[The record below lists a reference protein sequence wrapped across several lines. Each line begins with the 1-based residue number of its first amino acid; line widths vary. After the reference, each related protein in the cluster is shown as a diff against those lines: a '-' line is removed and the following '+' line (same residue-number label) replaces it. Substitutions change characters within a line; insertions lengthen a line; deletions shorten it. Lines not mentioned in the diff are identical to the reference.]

1 MEQSI
6 TRLSYQEKEIILIA
20 TAHVSKESVALVKE
34 VIEAEEPS
42 SVCIELDDARY
53 ETIRNPQAWEDTD
66 IVQVIKTKKVG
77 YLLVNLVLSSY
88 QKKMAKQLD
97 TPVGGEM
104 LQGIASAEAL
114 GAEIV
119 LADRD
124 IQTTFLRIWRELSFW
139 EKSKL
144 LVSLFVSF
152 EDDEEE
158 ELSEADL
165 ATMLESDML
174 ESALADLRKE
184 FPVIGQILVHER
196 DVYLATKIKEAPGQK
211 IVAVLGGAHVPGV
224 TKEIFNEH
232 DLTAISTIP
241 PAKQSTKI
249 IGWLFPAAIVALVV
263 YSFFI
268 SVDTGWQQL
277 STWLLW
283 NSGLAALFTLFSL
296 GHPLTILTSFVT
308 APIGT
313 LNPLVAVGFFAG
325 IVEAT
330 LRKPTVHDLQHVQED
345 ISSVKGFFKNR
356 VLRILLVV
364 IMANIGGVIGNFI
377 GGADMI
383 RNLFA

>member
-1 MEQSI
+1 MEQAI
-6 TRLSYQEKEIILIA
+6 TRLSYEGKEIILIA
-20 TAHVSKESVALVKE
+20 TAHVSKESVTLVKE
-34 VIEAEEPS
+34 VIEAEQPN
-42 SVCIELDDARY
+42 SVCIELDEARY
-53 ETIRNPQAWEDTD
+53 DNIRRPKAWEETD
-66 IVQVIKTKKVG
+66 IVQVIKSKKVG

-104 LQGIASAEAL
+104 LQGISSAEEI
-114 GAEIV
+114 GAKIV

-152 EDDEEE
+152 EDEEE

-165 ATMLESDML
+165 ANMLESDML

-196 DVYLATKIKEAPGQK
+196 DIYLATKIKEAPGNK

-224 TKEIFNEH
+224 TKEIFETH
-232 DLTAISTIP
+232 DLERISTIP
-241 PAKQSTKI
+241 PAKKATKV
-249 IGWLFPAAIVALVV
+249 IGWLFPAAIVALVI

-277 STWLLW
+277 STWILW
-283 NSGLAALFTLFSL
+283 NSGLAALFTLISL

-330 LRKPTVHDLQHVQED
+330 VRKPTVHDLQTVQED
-345 ISSVKGFFKNR
+345 ISSVKGFFRNR
-356 VLRILLVV
+356 VLRILLIVM
-364 IMANIGGVIGNFI
+364 MANIGGVIGNFI

-383 RNLFA
+383 RNLFS

>member
-1 MEQSI
+1 MEQPI
-6 TRLSYQEKEIILIA
+6 TRLEYQGKEIILIA

-34 VIEAEEPS
+34 VVDIEQPN
-42 SVCIELDDARY
+42 SVCIELDEARY
-53 ETIRNPQAWEDTD
+53 DTIRNPKAWEDTN
-66 IVQVIKTKKVG
+66 IIQVIKSKKVG

-104 LQGIASAEAL
+104 LQAITSAEEL

-124 IQTTFLRIWRELSFW
+124 IQTTFLRIWRELRFI

-152 EDDEEE
+152 EDEEDE

-184 FPVIGQILVHER
+184 FPVIGHILVHER
-196 DVYLATKIKEAPGQK
+196 DIYLATKIKEAPGDK
-211 IVAVLGGAHVPGV
+211 VVAVLGGAHVPGV
-224 TKEIFNEH
+224 SKEIYNDH
-232 DLTAISTIP
+232 DLTLISTVP
-241 PAKQSTKI
+241 PAKKATKI
-249 IGWLFPAAIVALVV
+249 IGWLFPAAIVALVI

-296 GHPLTILTSFVT
+296 GHPLTILTSFIT

-330 LRKPTVHDLQHVQED
+330 VRKPTVHDLQNVQED
-345 ISSVKGFFKNR
+345 ISSFRGFFKNR

-364 IMANIGGVIGNFI
+364 IMANIGGVLGNFI

-383 RNLFA
+383 RNLFS

>member
-1 MEQSI
+1 MEQPI
-6 TRLSYQEKEIILIA
+6 TRLEYQGKDIILVA

-34 VIEAEEPS
+34 TIEAEQPD
-42 SVCIELDDARY
+42 SVCIELDQARFD
-53 ETIRNPQAWEDTD
+53 TMRHPKAWEETD
-66 IVQVIKTKKVG
+66 IVQVIKSKKVG

-88 QKKMAKQLD
+88 QKKLAKQLD

-104 LQGIASAEAL
+104 IQGIKSAEELEA
-114 GAEIV
+114 AIV

-144 LVSLFVSF
+144 IVSLFVSF
-152 EDDEEE
+152 EEDEET
-158 ELSEADL
+158 ELSEDDL
-165 ATMLESDML
+165 ASMLESDML
-174 ESALADLRKE
+174 EGALADLKKE

-196 DVYLATKIKEAPGQK
+196 DIYLATKIKEAPGQK

-224 TKEIFNEH
+224 AEAIYQTH
-232 DLTAISTIP
+232 DLTAISTVP
-241 PAKQSTKI
+241 PVKKTTKI
-249 IGWLFPAAIVALVV
+249 IGWLFPAAIVALVI
-263 YSFFI
+263 YSFFV

-296 GHPLTILTSFVT
+296 GHPLTILTSFLT

-330 LRKPTVHDLQHVQED
+330 VRKPTVHDLQEVQED
-345 ISSVKGFFKNR
+345 ISSLKGFFKNR

-364 IMANIGGVIGNFI
+364 IMANIGGVLGNFI
-377 GGADMI
+377 GGMDMI
-383 RNLFA
+383 RNLF

>member
-1 MEQSI
+1 MEQAI
-6 TRLSYQEKEIILIA
+6 TRLSYEEKEIILIA
-20 TAHVSKESVALVKE
+20 TAHVSKESITLVKE
-34 VIEAEEPS
+34 VIEAEQPN
-42 SVCIELDDARY
+42 SVCIELDEARY
-53 ETIRNPQAWEDTD
+53 DNIRHPKAWEETD
-66 IVQVIKTKKVG
+66 IVQVIKSKKVG

-104 LQGIASAEAL
+104 LQGISSAEEI
-114 GAEIV
+114 GADII

-152 EDDEEE
+152 EDEEE

-165 ATMLESDML
+165 ANMLESDML

-196 DVYLATKIKEAPGQK
+196 DIYLATKIKEAPGGK

-224 TKEIFNEH
+224 TKEIFETH
-232 DLTAISTIP
+232 DLERISTVP
-241 PAKQSTKI
+241 PAKKTTKL
-249 IGWLFPAAIVALVV
+249 IGWLFPAAIVALVI
-263 YSFFI
+263 YSFFV

-277 STWLLW
+277 STWILW

-330 LRKPTVHDLQHVQED
+330 LRKPRVHDLQTVQED
-345 ISSVKGFFKNR
+345 ISSVKGFFRNR

-364 IMANIGGVIGNFI
+364 MMANIGGVIGNFI

-383 RNLFA
+383 RNLFS